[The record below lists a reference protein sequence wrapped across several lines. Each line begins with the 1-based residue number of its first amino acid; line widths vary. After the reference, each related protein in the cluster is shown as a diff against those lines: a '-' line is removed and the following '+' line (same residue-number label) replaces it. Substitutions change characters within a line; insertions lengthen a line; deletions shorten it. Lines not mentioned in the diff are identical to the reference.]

1 MPKKLK
7 HQVEQLRPVL
17 HLFCEGANTEP
28 WYYKQYIKRFCR
40 VPSRVIIEPTKKNTP
55 VQLVQ
60 VAKRMK
66 KTHPNDPVWVVYD
79 RESVA
84 KYSEELHQQ
93 ARQLAEANGI
103 NVALSNVCFE
113 VWLLLHRR
121 QSCPACSCC
130 DALTSRKEFKEAFP
144 HYDKADEINFKPEE
158 IDAARRRAEAM
169 NQQTIA
175 GADPKWKYPS
185 EWNPYTDAYRVLDAI
200 DSFK

>member
-17 HLFCEGANTEP
+17 HIFCEGANTEP
-28 WYYKQYIKRFCR
+28 WYFSRYINRFSR
-40 VPSRVIIEPTKKNTP
+40 VPSRIKVEPTKKNTP

-60 VAKRMK
+60 EAKKMK
-66 KTHPNDPVWVVYD
+66 KAHPNDQVWVVYD
-79 RESVA
+79 RESET
-84 KYSEELHQQ
+84 KYPESRHQQ
-93 ARQLAEANGI
+93 ARQLADSNGI
-103 NVALSNVCFE
+103 NIALSNVCFE

-121 QSCPACSCC
+121 QTCPMCINC
-130 DALTSRKEFKEAFP
+130 DDLTSRKEFKELFP
-144 HYDKADEINFKPEE
+144 DYDKSDEVVFTPEE
-158 IDAARRRAEAM
+158 IELARKRAVVM